1 MGALELPL
9 QPLALPQARSPPLWG
24 LAVPSLT
31 PQCPGWVLPLPCG
44 AGVLGLQFP
53 PAAEPRAQQRL
64 RPADARL
71 LDTPAESP
79 VQPSPARWEGA
90 GTGVQGEM
98 LKAHTE
104 RSLPTPPRSCGL
116 LAARV
121 SRSLHTWG
129 RPPIVSDRGTSC
141 PRGCPCLGR
150 GQDLLLALR
159 APFPPAPSPP
169 TPVLPVDP
177 GAAKEGSASLPLNTP
192 APPAPCFRSRPRA
205 GPSRARSPLPRSSA
219 AGQEPGRCVSARADR
234 TSFIQ

>member
-1 MGALELPL
+1 MGTGGP
-9 QPLALPQARSPPLWG
+9 QPDTTVPRVGSTSSPWSRGLGAAVPACSGAPGSAEAAPCRRAAPGHPSRVPSAALPP
-24 LAVPSLT
+24 
-31 PQCPGWVLPLPCG
+31 
-44 AGVLGLQFP
+44 
-53 PAAEPRAQQRL
+53 
-64 RPADARL
+64 
-71 LDTPAESP
+71 
-79 VQPSPARWEGA
+79 RWEGA

-104 RSLPTPPRSCGL
+104 RSLPTPPGSCGL
-116 LAARV
+116 LAAGV

-129 RPPIVSDRGTSC
+129 RPPIVSDRGTLC

-150 GQDLLLALR
+150 EQDLLLALR

-177 GAAKEGSASLPLNTP
+177 RAAKEGSASLPLNTP

>member
-31 PQCPGWVLPLPCG
+31 PQCPGWVLPLPRG

-53 PAAEPRAQQRL
+53 PAAEPPTQTL
-64 RPADARL
+64 L

-104 RSLPTPPRSCGL
+104 
-116 LAARV
+116 
-121 SRSLHTWG
+121 
-129 RPPIVSDRGTSC
+129 
-141 PRGCPCLGR
+141 
-150 GQDLLLALR
+150 
-159 APFPPAPSPP
+159 
-169 TPVLPVDP
+169 
-177 GAAKEGSASLPLNTP
+177 
-192 APPAPCFRSRPRA
+192 
-205 GPSRARSPLPRSSA
+205 
-219 AGQEPGRCVSARADR
+219 
-234 TSFIQ
+234 